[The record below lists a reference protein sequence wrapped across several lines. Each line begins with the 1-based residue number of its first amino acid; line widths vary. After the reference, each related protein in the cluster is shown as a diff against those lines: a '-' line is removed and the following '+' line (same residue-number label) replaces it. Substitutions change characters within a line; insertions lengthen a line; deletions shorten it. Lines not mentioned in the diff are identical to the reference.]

1 VTLVRSRNG
10 NVLYGVASDPAT
22 EANVMLKIER
32 DSRPEAP

>member
-10 NVLYGVASDPAT
+10 NVLYGVANDPAT

-32 DSRPEAP
+32 DGSGEAP